1 MKPVKEDAAENI
13 MMMNIEN
20 PNGKRSIMEIYEKC
34 DICGQDTPNPISHRL
49 TDDGKVYYDG
59 IICEDCAEEI
69 GDCGFYNGE

>member
-1 MKPVKEDAAENI
+1 
-13 MMMNIEN
+13 
-20 PNGKRSIMEIYEKC
+20 MEIYEKC